1 LYGWKATEDFTIYI
15 PQYHL
20 LNFMLTCM
28 FIISRTRPS
37 QIKVDVAFIGLSS
50 SKAKVDSAPN
60 NSVYTSF
67 LWIEEAYAT

>member
-1 LYGWKATEDFTIYI
+1 
-15 PQYHL
+15 
-20 LNFMLTCM
+20 M